1 MLKVSCIAWNGI
13 ESCLTKV
20 SFYHNLRFTHADR
33 VSIAHWI
40 RNSLSK
46 QFKAVAG
53 LKSMRR
59 WCLSGTPIQNKLD
72 DLASLAE
79 FLQIYPISSKHAF
92 QRYVAAPLAD
102 NNPNSKPLRA
112 YMEAYCLRRTEN
124 SLSLPGGREQSVAVR
139 LSTDERQVYEQVL
152 DDTRRQID
160 DFVSTGKNVRCT
172 KLFTALL
179 RLRIICN
186 LGTFRMG
193 NGDELSGNDA
203 TLGRANGL
211 THQCERCS
219 AIDEDTLILLSSC
232 EVCPDCLRPLHQ
244 RSPSP
249 LPPSSLGQGN
259 GTFTPNFAQKYQQ
272 GFSTK
277 LDTVVKNVAETSSPE
292 NKT

>member
-1 MLKVSCIAWNGI
+1 MVKVSCIAWNGI
-13 ESCLTKV
+13 EWCLTKV
-20 SFYHNLRFTHADR
+20 CFYHDSLVSHADR
-33 VSIAHWI
+33 ATIAHWI
-40 RNSLSK
+40 RNSSSK

-53 LKSMRR
+53 LASMRK

-79 FLQIYPISSKHAF
+79 FLRIYPISSKNAF
-92 QRYVAAPLAD
+92 QKYIFAPLAD
-102 NNPNSKPLRA
+102 NSANSKPLRA
-112 YMEAYCLRRTEN
+112 YMEAYCLRRTEH
-124 SLSLPGGREQSVAVR
+124 SLSLPVGRERSVTIR
-139 LSTDERQVYEQVL
+139 LSAEERQVYDQVL
-152 DDTRRQID
+152 DDTRREID
-160 DFVSTGKNVRCT
+160 DLVSTGKNIRCT

-179 RLRIICN
+179 RLRMICN

-193 NGDELSGNDA
+193 NDNGRSGNGVS
-203 TLGRANGL
+203 LGCTNGL

-249 LPPSSLGQGN
+249 LPPSTRVQGN
-259 GTFTPNFAQKYQQ
+259 GTLTPNSAQKNQD

-277 LDTVVKNVAETSSPE
+277 LSAVVKNVVQTSSSE